1 MKKRLLSVLLTLL
14 MVFTM
19 IPFFGIN
26 VSSAGDKRAPK
37 LTNPAVPYKEI
48 VNTDKFKEGST
59 YRGQLQT
66 TVSNSS
72 KLRIRWEDVGASSYK
87 VAVKALDG
95 EPVNENDLGNDEPGE
110 SLYPYTTGYTKTYI
124 DLTAA
129 QIKKSAG
136 KWIKV
141 FVQAYYAEDDEY
153 AGHYYFKI
161 KPLDDT
167 LTEPDIT
174 VIAVNS
180 SSIEISWNK
189 VSGATM
195 YDIYRSTT
203 TTASTFKL
211 VKSTSA
217 TSWTD
222 TGLAASTRYYYK
234 VKARNSSTE
243 SGFSNRDYDTTDAA
257 SEGRFDSAP
266 TLSLGAYG
274 NKLGTDYYGPYTA
287 GDTVYFYFTADN
299 SDHVFVQTSSTDL
312 KFDDADGNPTY
323 AGTFVEKTSP
333 SESDAKERYTNGTR
347 YQVDVK
353 VPRGIESGDYTIT
366 VTATDGVYDPDLE
379 GSIAGTSQY
388 PSVKKSV
395 KIKVIETSSGG
406 TGKVFSS
413 YAEAENAM
421 VSYPKK
427 LDWSEVG
434 IINYVAQMWG
444 SSPQAT
450 QDDYMYY
457 GEQGYWSTLEQA
469 KSACTRAASCMAISY
484 MGITAL
490 PKNVNP
496 TDAPYEEYAT
506 KTLGLTLF
514 GNDSSSISLS
524 TFNEWYDRYAMDT
537 LGEYSPII
545 LHTNYNTD
553 SMHAVAVFGRDA
565 NDENCYY
572 VVDSGG
578 REHVAK
584 VRIVEV
590 NGKIRI
596 GEYLIR
602 NNDKKNTKYS
612 SAYGM
617 IGVWQYGRSNAAP
630 TATITYNANGGSNA
644 PASASGKV
652 GETVK
657 LSTSVPTRTNYK
669 FKGWS
674 TSSGASTPE
683 YASGASYKLTG
694 NVTLYAVWEKIESS
708 THIRGDANGDGVKNI
723 SDFTYVLVHI
733 VTNGVVNKVEESVDY
748 NGDGAVTMAD
758 ATYLLINIVT
768 NGLVNGNLH

>member
-26 VSSAGDKRAPK
+26 VSSAENERPPV
-37 LTNPAVPYKEI
+37 LTNPAISPVWQKGNDYKGELSS
-48 VNTDKFKEGST
+48 E
-59 YRGQLQT
+59 
-66 TVSNSS
+66 VSNSS
-72 KLRIRWEDVGASSYK
+72 KLRIKWEDVSAPSYK

-95 EPVNENDLGNDEPGE
+95 EPALGENEPGE
-110 SLYPYTTGYTKTYI
+110 SLYPYTEGYKKTYI

-129 QIKKSAG
+129 QIKESAG

-141 FVQAYYAEDDEY
+141 YIQPCYSTGGYYNC
-153 AGHYYFKI
+153 HYYFKI
-161 KPLDDT
+161 KPLDT
-167 LTEPDIT
+167 LTKPDIT

-180 SSIEISWNK
+180 SSIEISWDK

-195 YDIYRSTT
+195 YDIYRSTK
-203 TTASTFKL
+203 TTASSFKL

-274 NKLGTDYYGPYTA
+274 NELGTDYYGPYIA

-347 YQVDVK
+347 YQIDVK

-366 VTATDGVYDPDLE
+366 VTATDGVYDPELE
-379 GSIAGTSQY
+379 GSIAGTAQY

-395 KIKVIETSSGG
+395 KIKVIENSSGE
-406 TGKVFSS
+406 TGDRPTTL
-413 YAEAENAM
+413 AEAKNMVDLSTNKNPASVVRGRIRRVSQVTGDPYYCSEHWNYPGLQAAKMCTRCAYSEALSYLGIDCTPAKMSELYGSAGLYEPSSTDVYNKITEKLNNANGYNIK
-421 VSYPKK
+421 SDYGTISK
-427 LDWSEVG
+427 LDEMYS
-434 IINYVAQMWG
+434 NYATDYNYSPVYLYFSYTKSSG
-444 SSPQAT
+444 SSSGHAILLIGRSDVDKNT
-450 QDDYMYY
+450 YY
-457 GEQGYWSTLEQA
+457 AVDSNCAST
-469 KSACTRAASCMAISY
+469 
-484 MGITAL
+484 
-490 PKNVNP
+490 KNVFEIVLSGSEIVS
-496 TDAPYEEYAT
+496 TDYSSNYTAYYYKGGT
-506 KTLGLTLF
+506 VKYIYQWSLD
-514 GNDSSSISLS
+514 DSS
-524 TFNEWYDRYAMDT
+524 
-537 LGEYSPII
+537 P
-545 LHTNYNTD
+545 
-553 SMHAVAVFGRDA
+553 
-565 NDENCYY
+565 
-572 VVDSGG
+572 
-578 REHVAK
+578 AK
-584 VRIVEV
+584 
-590 NGKIRI
+590 
-596 GEYLIR
+596 
-602 NNDKKNTKYS
+602 
-612 SAYGM
+612 
-617 IGVWQYGRSNAAP
+617 

-644 PASASGKV
+644 PASTSGKV

-748 NGDGAVTMAD
+748 NGDGAVTIAD